1 MAGNKE
7 ALPRNGAKVPQSFL
21 YLSGFGEQKPRFMS
35 KTATFDYDGPRWL
48 GQPVGLF
55 YLFFTELWERFSYF
69 GMRGILVLFLVAPV
83 AGGNPGL
90 GWANAEALALYGW
103 YTMLVYLAAIPG
115 GLLADRWLGQKRS
128 VMLGGAL
135 LCVGHLLLAFPPA
148 WAFYSGLTLIIL
160 GVGALK
166 PNIAP
171 IVGGLYRPG
180 DEQRDV
186 GFTLFYTGIN
196 IGALLASLLV
206 GWVGVRFGWHLG
218 FGLAGV
224 GMLAGQAVF
233 IAGQKHL
240 RGIGEAPGRQALRA
254 EVSLL
259 RQVYRQRAPL
269 AVTAAGALLGLW
281 LIGQGQVGYGLLSPF
296 IGLAVAVG
304 IVFYRNANRA
314 ERDRLL
320 LAFLTFGLIILF
332 WGAFEQAGGLLN
344 LFAQQKTARLLGN
357 FEVPA
362 PWFQSLNPLY
372 IILFG
377 APVGLFWLW
386 WKRRG
391 RESFSLFKMG
401 VGAIIM
407 GLGFLLMAGASAQF
421 ESRGEAAMFWLVL
434 AFLLH
439 TLGELCASPAA
450 LSFITKLSPARYAS
464 LMMGFYFA
472 ATGLGNK
479 LAGVLGELAQKTGEL
494 QVFAG
499 IAACSLAAGLL
510 LIAMIRPLK
519 QLAHGAEALPAS
531 HFEEQ
536 EGFELADT
544 PDDGEEW

>member
-1 MAGNKE
+1 MA
-7 ALPRNGAKVPQSFL
+7 
-21 YLSGFGEQKPRFMS
+21 

-48 GQPVGLF
+48 GHPVGLF
-55 YLFFTELWERFSYF
+55 FLFFTELWERFSYF

-83 AGGNPGL
+83 AGGNAGL
-90 GWANAEALALYGW
+90 GWGNTEALALYGW

-128 VMLGGAL
+128 VMLGGGL

-148 WAFYSGLTLIIL
+148 WAFYTGLSLIIL

-171 IVGGLYRPG
+171 MVGGLYRAG
-180 DEQRDV
+180 DDQRDV

-218 FGLAGV
+218 FGLAGI
-224 GMLAGQAVF
+224 GMLAGQLVF

-240 RGIGEAPGRQALRA
+240 KGIGEAPNRQMLQA
-254 EVSLL
+254 ESGTL
-259 RQVYRQRAPL
+259 RQVYQHRTPL
-269 AVTAAGALLGLW
+269 AVAGISLLFGLW

-296 IGLAVAVG
+296 IGLAIAIG
-304 IVFYRNANRA
+304 IVFYRNANQA

-344 LFAQQKTARLLGN
+344 LYAQQKTARMWGG

-386 WKRRG
+386 WRRRG
-391 RESFSLFKMG
+391 RESFALFKMA
-401 VGAIIM
+401 VGTIIM

-421 ESRGEAAMFWLVL
+421 ENRGESAMFWLVL
-434 AFLLH
+434 AYLLH
-439 TLGELCASPAA
+439 TLGELCASPVA
-450 LSFITKLSPARYAS
+450 LSFITRLSPARYVS
-464 LMMGFYFA
+464 FMMGFYFA

-479 LAGVLGELAQKTGEL
+479 LAGMLGELAQKAGEL
-494 QVFAG
+494 PVFTGITAG
-499 IAACSLAAGLL
+499 CLAAGLL
-510 LIAMIRPLK
+510 LMAMLRPLK
-519 QLAHGAEALPAS
+519 QLAHGAEGLPAS

-544 PDDGEEW
+544 PDEGEEW